1 MDISRKAAIVTGA
14 AGGLGACFVHSLLEL
29 GAKIVV
35 AVDIDCDRLQRL
47 KIELNDPRLIVRVLD
62 IGDENS
68 VIKLFKEIE
77 KIETFPH
84 ILINNA
90 GILCDGLIASKSG
103 GFVRKLS
110 TANWSQSLSA
120 NLTGHFFMAREF
132 AASILS
138 DSQPVSDQSSSE
150 TVAVIVNISSISS
163 VGTAGQSNYAAA
175 KAGLDACTRS
185 WARELA
191 SENIRVCGVAPGLII
206 TDMVLDVA
214 PEEREKLL
222 HSIPLGRPGNAR
234 DIWLAVK
241 FAIECDFFTGRTVSV
256 DGGSIF

>member
-1 MDISRKAAIVTGA
+1 MQISGKSAIVTGA
-14 AGGLGACFVHSLLEL
+14 AGGLGTAFVRSLLDL
-29 GAKIVV
+29 GVETVV
-35 AVDIDCDRLQRL
+35 AADIDPDGLEWL
-47 KIELNDPRLIVRVLD
+47 ADNIKDPRLIVKLID
-62 IGDENS
+62 IGDEVS
-68 VIKLFKEIE
+68 VIKLFKESE
-77 KIETFPH
+77 NNFS

-90 GILCDGLIASKSG
+90 GILCDGLIVSKSG

-110 TANWSQSLSA
+110 TVNWSQSLSS

-138 DSQPVSDQSSSE
+138 QGQSVPGLSSAE
-150 TVAVIVNISSISS
+150 TVGVIVNISSISS

-175 KAGLDACTRS
+175 KAGLDASTRS

-191 SENIRVCGVAPGLII
+191 SENIRVCGVAPGLIM

-214 PEEREKLL
+214 PAEREKILQN
-222 HSIPLGRPGNAR
+222 IPLGRAGHPH

-256 DGGSIF
+256 YGGSIF

>member
-1 MDISRKAAIVTGA
+1 MYISGKSVIVTGA
-14 AGGLGACFVHSLLEL
+14 AGGLGASFVHSLLDL
-29 GAKIVV
+29 GAETVV
-35 AVDIDCDRLQRL
+35 AVDIDTDGLERLADN
-47 KIELNDPRLIVRVLD
+47 INDPRLIVKILD
-62 IGDENS
+62 IGDEVS

-77 KIETFPH
+77 NNYS

-110 TANWSQSLSA
+110 TANWSQSLSS
-120 NLTGHFFMAREF
+120 NLTGHFFMSREF

-138 DSQPVSDQSSSE
+138 QGHPVPDLSSSE
-150 TVAVIVNISSISS
+150 TVGVIVNISSISS

-175 KAGLDACTRS
+175 KAGLDASTRS

-191 SENIRVCGVAPGLII
+191 SENIRVCGVAPGLIM

-214 PEEREKLL
+214 LEEREKIL
-222 HSIPLGRPGNAR
+222 HNIPLGRAGHPHEV
-234 DIWLAVK
+234 WLAVK